1 MLQQTKIHQILDHDI
16 NAMAKQFALPAS
28 KVYEILWG
36 EIRNLEG
43 VARIREFL
51 PLLAIKRVKDDL
63 RRRATVSAS
72 RDDRR

>member
-1 MLQQTKIHQILDHDI
+1 MLQQTKIQLLDHDV

-36 EIRNLEG
+36 EIRHLER

-51 PLLAIKRVKDDL
+51 PLLAFKHVKDDI